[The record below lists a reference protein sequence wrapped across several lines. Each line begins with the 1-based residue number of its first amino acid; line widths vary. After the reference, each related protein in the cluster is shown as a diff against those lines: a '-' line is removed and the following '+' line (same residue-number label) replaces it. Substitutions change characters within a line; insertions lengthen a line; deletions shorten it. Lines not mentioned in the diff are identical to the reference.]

1 MPFIV
6 FLDADSLAGT
16 DLSALHLPGWQL
28 RCYPATQAAEVA
40 ARIADASVVISNKV
54 PLDAEALQGARMLKL
69 VCIAATGVNN
79 IDLAAATAL
88 GIQVCNVQ
96 DYALGAVPQH
106 AMALLLALNNR
117 LLSAHQA
124 VLDGRWSRSS
134 QFCLHQQPIQSLQ
147 GKVFTVV
154 GYGGLGQ
161 ATAALA
167 QAFGMQICLAERP
180 GAAQVRPGRL
190 AFKDALAVAD
200 VVSLHCPA
208 VPGEAPL
215 LGALQLS
222 WFKPSALLINT
233 ARGALID
240 ESALLRALQSGQ
252 LAGAA
257 LDVLTEEPP
266 APDHPLIQAALPN
279 LLLSPHLAWA
289 TTESMQTLVQ
299 QLAENI
305 LAFTAGCAIRRCNI
319 INAGSNPATPED
331 HG

>member
-1 MPFIV
+1 MPNIV
-6 FLDADSLAGT
+6 FLDADSLADT
-16 DLSALHLPGWQL
+16 DLSALQLPGWEL
-28 RCYPATQAAEVA
+28 HCYPATHVADVA
-40 ARIADASVVISNKV
+40 ARIATANVVISNKV
-54 PLDAEALQGARMLKL
+54 VLDGATLKTASALKL
-69 VCIAATGVNN
+69 VCIAATGTNN
-79 IDLAAATAL
+79 IDLAAASAL
-88 GIQVCNVQ
+88 GIQVCNVR

-106 AMALLLALNNR
+106 AMALLLALNNQ

-167 QAFGMQICLAERP
+167 RAFGMQICIAERP
-180 GAAQVRPGRL
+180 DAPQVRPGRL
-190 AFKDALAVAD
+190 AFRDALSVAD

-208 VPGEAPL
+208 QPGQPPL
-215 LGALQLS
+215 LGAQQLS
-222 WFKPSALLINT
+222 WLKASALLINT
-233 ARGALID
+233 ARGTLID
-240 ESALLRALQSGQ
+240 EQALLSALQSGQ

-257 LDVLTEEPP
+257 LDVLADEPP
-266 APDHPLIQAALPN
+266 APDHPLVQAALPN

-289 TTESMQTLVQ
+289 TTESMQMLVQ

-305 LAFTAGCAIRRCNI
+305 LAFEAGCAIRTCNI
-319 INAGSNPATPED
+319 IDADLRPARPEENR
-331 HG
+331 